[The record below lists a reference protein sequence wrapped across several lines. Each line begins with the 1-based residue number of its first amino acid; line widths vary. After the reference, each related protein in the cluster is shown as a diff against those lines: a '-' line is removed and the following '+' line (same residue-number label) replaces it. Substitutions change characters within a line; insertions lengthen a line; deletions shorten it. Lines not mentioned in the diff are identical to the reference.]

1 MTNKMTSQFV
11 TTVVRFLITMLFCIG
26 KEVVRLR
33 PLLRHEFDLPYL
45 NTSQAQNRIAW
56 EA

>member
-26 KEVVRLR
+26 KEVVRVI
-33 PLLRHEFDLPYL
+33 PP
-45 NTSQAQNRIAW
+45 
-56 EA
+56 